1 LLLSQDLK
9 KVQPWN
15 QAAARCVWKKEQ
27 ETDAGGWQ
35 VDAWRAG
42 TIQVHSAASSF
53 RPHSSFVRQKVAAL
67 SSLREASVAPS
78 RKSKR
83 FWIWLAAAVVVV
95 VALLGIGAARLTR
108 GSGIDLN
115 KLAKVTRADVAR
127 SVVATGKIQPI
138 TKVEVKSKASG
149 IVEKLY
155 VDINN
160 QVHKGQQ
167 LAQLDQQEIVAQ
179 VEAQRA
185 QLAAAEANVSTYQAN
200 IEQDKVNAAAPDLPM
215 YKATLD
221 RNLEMQKL
229 GIVSRQALD
238 DANKDYLAAL
248 TRRDSA
254 KAQIGVDAARL
265 KQARAQVLQAQA
277 SLKQLEEQLS
287 YTTIVAPMD
296 GVILSR
302 DVEIGD
308 AVSSI
313 LVLGS
318 TATLVMTEGD
328 INQVYV
334 QGKVDEADIA
344 HVYMSQPAR
353 IKVESFRDRVFN
365 GKVTKIAPL
374 GVEKD
379 NVTTFEVRVSIDNPG
394 GELKAN
400 MTANAEII
408 LDEHKGVLTVPE
420 SAVIYDSQK
429 KATVEVPDK
438 KQKEGKRKVPVTVGL
453 SNGSVTEILSG
464 LKEGDS
470 VVLQQ

>member
-1 LLLSQDLK
+1 M
-9 KVQPWN
+9 
-15 QAAARCVWKKEQ
+15 AA
-27 ETDAGGWQ
+27 
-35 VDAWRAG
+35 
-42 TIQVHSAASSF
+42 
-53 RPHSSFVRQKVAAL
+53 
-67 SSLREASVAPS
+67 S
-78 RKSKR
+78 RKSKK
-83 FWIWLAAAVVVV
+83 FWIWLGSG
-95 VALLGIGAARLTR
+95 ALVILVLAGLGLARLAK
-108 GSGIDLN
+108 GSTIDPN
-115 KLAKVTRADVAR
+115 KLSKVTRGDVAR

-138 TKVEVKSKASG
+138 TQVEVKSKASG

-160 QVHKGQQ
+160 QVKKGQQ

-179 VEAQRA
+179 VAAQKA
-185 QLAAAEANVSTYQAN
+185 QLASAEANVSTFEAN

-215 YKATLD
+215 YRATLD
-221 RNLEMQKL
+221 RNLEMQKE

-248 TRRDSA
+248 TRRDSS
-254 KAQIGVDAARL
+254 KAQIGVDTAKL
-265 KQARAQVLQAQA
+265 KQARAQVQQSQA
-277 SLKQLEEQLS
+277 SLNQFEEQLG

-318 TATLVMTEGD
+318 TATQVMTEGD
-328 INQVYV
+328 IGEVYV

-344 HVYMSQPAR
+344 HVYMGQPAR
-353 IKVESFRDRVFN
+353 IKVESFRDRTFN
-365 GKVTKIAPL
+365 GKVTKIAPM

-379 NVTTFEVRVSIDNPG
+379 NVTTFEVRVSINNPG

-400 MTANAEII
+400 MTANAEIL

-420 SAVIYDSQK
+420 NAVMYDNQK
-429 KATVEVPDK
+429 NATVEIPDK
-438 KQKEGKRKVPVTVGL
+438 KQKEGKRKAPVTVGL
-453 SNGSVTEILSG
+453 SNGSVTEVLSG
-464 LKEGDS
+464 LKEGDQ

>member
-1 LLLSQDLK
+1 LLFT
-9 KVQPWN
+9 PWE
-15 QAAARCVWKKEQ
+15 VL
-27 ETDAGGWQ
+27 
-35 VDAWRAG
+35 V
-42 TIQVHSAASSF
+42 AAS
-53 RPHSSFVRQKVAAL
+53 
-67 SSLREASVAPS
+67 
-78 RKSKR
+78 RKNRKL
-83 FWIWLAAAVVVV
+83 WIWLAVVLVVVV
-95 VALLGIGAARLTR
+95 VLAAIGLVRLAR
-108 GSGIDLN
+108 GSSIDPN
-115 KLAKVTRADVAR
+115 KLAKVTRGDVAR

-160 QVHKGQQ
+160 QVHKGQE
-167 LAQLDQQEIVAQ
+167 LAQLDQQEITAQ

-185 QLAAAEANVSTYQAN
+185 QLAAAEANVATSQAN

-221 RNLEMQKL
+221 RNQEMAKQ

-238 DANKDYLAAL
+238 DANKDYMAAL
-248 TRRDSA
+248 TRRDSFQ
-254 KAQIGVDAARL
+254 AQIGVDTARL

-277 SLKQLEEQLS
+277 SLKQLEEQLG

-328 INQVYV
+328 INEVYV

-344 HVYMSQPAR
+344 HVYMNQPAR

-400 MTANAEII
+400 MTANAEIL
-408 LDEHKGVLTVPE
+408 LDEHKNVLEVPE
-420 SAVIYDSQK
+420 NAVMYDNQK
-429 KATVEVPDK
+429 KASVEIPDK
-438 KQKEGKRKVPVTVGL
+438 SQKEGKRKVPVTVGL
-453 SNGSVTEILSG
+453 SNGSVTEVLSG
-464 LKEGDS
+464 LKEGDQ

>member
-1 LLLSQDLK
+1 LEPRRSGLRMKVHGLDDSFGFEASQALRPAPLIWLGICAAI
-9 KVQPWN
+9 VAGAVFFQPF
-15 QAAARCVWKKEQ
+15 RGILV
-27 ETDAGGWQ
+27 
-35 VDAWRAG
+35 
-42 TIQVHSAASSF
+42 AAS
-53 RPHSSFVRQKVAAL
+53 KK
-67 SSLREASVAPS
+67 S
-78 RKSKR
+78 RR
-83 FWIWLAAAVVVV
+83 FWIWLSIGVLLVLL
-95 VALLGIGAARLTR
+95 VAGLGLARLAK
-108 GSGIDLN
+108 GSTIDPN
-115 KLAKVTRADVAR
+115 KLAKVTRGDVAR
-127 SVVATGKIQPI
+127 SVVATGQIQPI

-160 QVHKGQQ
+160 VVHKGQE
-167 LAQLDQQEIVAQ
+167 LAQLDQQEIQAQ

-185 QLAAAEANVSTYQAN
+185 QLASADANVSTFEAN
-200 IEQDKVNAAAPDLPM
+200 IEQDKVNANAPDLPM

-221 RNLEMQKL
+221 RNLEMQKE
-229 GIVSRQALD
+229 GIVSRQVLD

-248 TRRDSA
+248 TRRDSS
-254 KAQIGVDAARL
+254 KAQIGVDTAKL
-265 KQARAQVLQAQA
+265 KQARALVQQSQA

-328 INQVYV
+328 INEVYV

-344 HVYMSQPAR
+344 HVYMGQPAR
-353 IKVESFRDRVFN
+353 IKVESFRDRFFS
-365 GKVTKIAPL
+365 GKVTKIAPM

-379 NVTTFEVRVSIDNPG
+379 NVTTFEVRVSINNPG
-394 GELKAN
+394 GELKAL
-400 MTANAEII
+400 MTANAEIL

-420 SAVIYDSQK
+420 NAVMYDNNKNATVAIPDKSQK
-429 KATVEVPDK
+429 DG
-438 KQKEGKRKVPVTVGL
+438 QRKVPVKVGL
-453 SNGSVTEILSG
+453 SNGSVTELLSG
-464 LKEGDS
+464 LKEGDQ

>member
-1 LLLSQDLK
+1 VGKELL
-9 KVQPWN
+9 
-15 QAAARCVWKKEQ
+15 
-27 ETDAGGWQ
+27 
-35 VDAWRAG
+35 
-42 TIQVHSAASSF
+42 IHSGNTRKAMAF
-53 RPHSSFVRQKVAAL
+53 RIEMRVGVAAK
-67 SSLREASVAPS
+67 
-78 RKSKR
+78 KSKK
-83 FWIWLAAAVVVV
+83 FWIWLSLGAVLVVLI
-95 VALLGIGAARLTR
+95 AGLGLAQMVKGAT
-108 GSGIDLN
+108 IDTN
-115 KLAKVTRADVAR
+115 RLAKVTRGDVAR

-149 IVEKLY
+149 IVEKLF

-160 QVHKGQQ
+160 QVHKGQP
-167 LAQLDQQEIVAQ
+167 LAQLDQQEILAE
-179 VEAQRA
+179 VEQQKA
-185 QLAAAEANVSTYQAN
+185 QLAAAQANVATYEAN

-215 YKATLD
+215 YKATLE
-221 RNLEMQKL
+221 RNQEMQKE
-229 GIVSRQALD
+229 GVVSRQALD
-238 DANKDYLAAL
+238 DANRDYLAAL
-248 TRRDSA
+248 TRRDSS
-254 KAQIGVDAARL
+254 KAQIGVDIAKL
-265 KQARAQVLQAQA
+265 KQARAQVMQAQA
-277 SLKQLEEQLS
+277 SLNQYEEQLG
-287 YTTIVAPMD
+287 YTNITAPMD

-328 INQVYV
+328 TTQVYV

-344 HVYMSQPAR
+344 HVYMNQAAR

-400 MTANAEII
+400 MTANAEIL

-420 SAVIYDSQK
+420 NAVIYDNQK
-429 KATVEVPDK
+429 RASVEVPDK
-438 KQKEGKRKVPVTVGL
+438 KQKDGKRKVSITVGL
-453 SNGSVTEILSG
+453 SNGSVTEVLSG
-464 LKEGDS
+464 LKEGEQ

>member
-1 LLLSQDLK
+1 M
-9 KVQPWN
+9 
-15 QAAARCVWKKEQ
+15 
-27 ETDAGGWQ
+27 
-35 VDAWRAG
+35 
-42 TIQVHSAASSF
+42 AAS
-53 RPHSSFVRQKVAAL
+53 KKGKA
-67 SSLREASVAPS
+67 
-78 RKSKR
+78 
-83 FWIWLAAAVVVV
+83 FWIWIGSAALVVVLV
-95 VALLGIGAARLTR
+95 LGIMAARLVR
-108 GSGIDLN
+108 GTQIDPN
-115 KLAKVTRADVAR
+115 RIAKVQRGDVAR

-138 TKVEVKSKASG
+138 TKVEFKSKASG

-160 QVHKGQQ
+160 HVHKGQQ
-167 LAQLDQQEIVAQ
+167 LAQLDEQEIVAQ
-179 VEAQRA
+179 VDAQRA
-185 QLAAAEANVSTYQAN
+185 QLAAAEANVGTYEAN
-200 IEQDKVNAAAPDLPM
+200 IEQDRVNAAAPDLPM
-215 YKATLD
+215 YKTTLD
-221 RNLEMQKL
+221 RNLEMQKE
-229 GIVSRQALD
+229 GVVSQQALD
-238 DANKDYLAAL
+238 NADRDYLAAL
-248 TRRDSA
+248 NKRDGA
-254 KAQIGVDAARL
+254 KAQIGVDTAKL
-265 KQARAQVLQAQA
+265 KQARAQVLQSQA

-328 INQVYV
+328 TTQVYV

-344 HVYMSQPAR
+344 HVYMDQPAR

-400 MTANAEII
+400 MTANAEIL
-408 LDEHKGVLTVPE
+408 LDEHKKVLTVPE
-420 SAVIYDSQK
+420 NAVTYDNQK
-429 KATVEVPDK
+429 NAFVQIPDK
-438 KQKEGKRKVPVTVGL
+438 SQKEGFRKIPVKVGL
-453 SNGSVTEILSG
+453 SNGSVTEIASG
-464 LKEGDS
+464 LKEGDQ

>member
-1 LLLSQDLK
+1 M
-9 KVQPWN
+9 
-15 QAAARCVWKKEQ
+15 AA
-27 ETDAGGWQ
+27 
-35 VDAWRAG
+35 
-42 TIQVHSAASSF
+42 
-53 RPHSSFVRQKVAAL
+53 
-67 SSLREASVAPS
+67 S

-83 FWIWLAAAVVVV
+83 FWIWLGSGIAVVVLLLV
-95 VALLGIGAARLTR
+95 FALVRLAKDP
-108 GSGIDLN
+108 SIDPN
-115 KLAKVTRADVAR
+115 RLAKVTRGDVAR

-155 VDINN
+155 VDINDR
-160 QVHKGQQ
+160 VKKGQL

-179 VEAQRA
+179 VDAQRA
-185 QLAAAEANVSTYQAN
+185 QLTAAQANVATYEAN

-221 RNLEMQKL
+221 RNLKMQKL
-229 GIVSRQALD
+229 GIVSNQALD

-254 KAQIGVDAARL
+254 QAQIGVDKARL
-265 KQARAQVLQAQA
+265 KQARAQVLQNQA
-277 SLKQLEEQLS
+277 GLKQLEEQLS

-296 GVILSR
+296 GEILSR

-328 INQVYV
+328 TSEVYV

-344 HVYMSQPAR
+344 HVYMGQPAR
-353 IKVESFRDRVFN
+353 IKVESFRDRLFY
-365 GKVTKIAPL
+365 GKVTKISPM

-379 NVTTFEVRVSIDNPG
+379 NVTTFEVRVSINNAG

-400 MTANAEII
+400 MTANAEIMM
-408 LDEHKGVLTVPE
+408 DEHKGVLTVPE
-420 SAVIYDSQK
+420 NAVSYDSQK
-429 KATVEVPDK
+429 NASVDVPDK
-438 KQKEGKRKVPVTVGL
+438 SKKDGTRKVAVKVGL

-464 LKEGDS
+464 LKEGDQ

>member
-1 LLLSQDLK
+1 M
-9 KVQPWN
+9 
-15 QAAARCVWKKEQ
+15 AR
-27 ETDAGGWQ
+27 
-35 VDAWRAG
+35 
-42 TIQVHSAASSF
+42 
-53 RPHSSFVRQKVAAL
+53 
-67 SSLREASVAPS
+67 S

-83 FWIWLAAAVVVV
+83 FWIWTGLLGLIVILAAGF
-95 VALLGIGAARLTR
+95 ALAHLVKGTR
-108 GSGIDLN
+108 IDPN
-115 KLAKVTRADVAR
+115 RIAQVKRGDVTR
-127 SVVATGKIQPI
+127 SVIATGKIQPI

-160 QVHKGQQ
+160 RVKKGQP
-167 LAQLDQQEIVAQ
+167 LAQLDQQEILAQ
-179 VEAQRA
+179 VDAQRA

-215 YKATLD
+215 YKITLD
-221 RNLEMQKL
+221 RNKEML
-229 GIVSRQALD
+229 ADGVVSQQAYD
-238 DANKDYLAAL
+238 DANRDYLAAL

-254 KAQIGVDAARL
+254 KAQVLVDTAKL
-265 KQARAQVLQAQA
+265 KQARAQVQQSQA

-313 LVLGS
+313 LILGS

-328 INQVYV
+328 TSQVYV
-334 QGKVDEADIA
+334 DGKVDEADIA
-344 HVYMSQPAR
+344 HVYMNQPAR
-353 IKVESFRDRVFN
+353 IKVESFRNRTFY
-365 GKVTKIAPL
+365 GKVTKISPM

-379 NVTTFEVRVSIDNPG
+379 NVTTFEVRVSINNPG

-400 MTANAEII
+400 MTANAEI
-408 LDEHKGVLTVPE
+408 LLNEHKNVLTVPE
-420 SAVIYDSQK
+420 NAVTYNNK
-429 KATVEVPDK
+429 KDAFVDIPDP
-438 KQKEGKRKVPVTVGL
+438 KQKDGMRRVPVQVGL
-453 SNGSVTEILSG
+453 SNGSVTEIVSG
-464 LKEGDS
+464 LKEGQD

>member
-1 LLLSQDLK
+1 M
-9 KVQPWN
+9 
-15 QAAARCVWKKEQ
+15 
-27 ETDAGGWQ
+27 
-35 VDAWRAG
+35 
-42 TIQVHSAASSF
+42 AAS
-53 RPHSSFVRQKVAAL
+53 KKGKA
-67 SSLREASVAPS
+67 
-78 RKSKR
+78 
-83 FWIWLAAAVVVV
+83 FWIWIGSAALVVVLV
-95 VALLGIGAARLTR
+95 LGIMAARLVKGTQ
-108 GSGIDLN
+108 IDPN
-115 KLAKVTRADVAR
+115 RIAKVQRGDVAR

-160 QVHKGQQ
+160 RVHKGQQ
-167 LAQLDQQEIVAQ
+167 LAQLDQQEIAAQ
-179 VEAQRA
+179 VDAQRA
-185 QLAAAEANVSTYQAN
+185 QLAAAEANVGTYEAN
-200 IEQDKVNAAAPDLPM
+200 IEQDRVNAAAPDLPM
-215 YKATLD
+215 YKTTLD
-221 RNLEMQKL
+221 RNLEMQKE
-229 GIVSRQALD
+229 GVVSQQALD
-238 DANKDYLAAL
+238 NANRDYLAAL
-248 TRRDSA
+248 NKRDGA
-254 KAQIGVDAARL
+254 KAQIGVDTAKL
-265 KQARAQVLQAQA
+265 KQARAQVLQSQA

-302 DVEIGD
+302 DVEMGD

-344 HVYMSQPAR
+344 HVYMNQPAR

-400 MTANAEII
+400 MTANAEIL
-408 LDEHKGVLTVPE
+408 LDEHKKVLTVPE
-420 SAVIYDSQK
+420 NAVTYDNQK
-429 KATVEVPDK
+429 NAFVQIPDK
-438 KQKEGKRKVPVTVGL
+438 SQKEGFRKIPVKVGL
-453 SNGSVTEILSG
+453 SNGSVTEIASG
-464 LKEGDS
+464 LKEGDQ

>member
-1 LLLSQDLK
+1 M
-9 KVQPWN
+9 
-15 QAAARCVWKKEQ
+15 AA
-27 ETDAGGWQ
+27 
-35 VDAWRAG
+35 
-42 TIQVHSAASSF
+42 
-53 RPHSSFVRQKVAAL
+53 
-67 SSLREASVAPS
+67 S

-83 FWIWLAAAVVVV
+83 FWIWSGIGVAVVVLGAGI
-95 VALLGIGAARLTR
+95 ALVRLVR
-108 GSGIDLN
+108 DPSIDPN
-115 KLAKVTRADVAR
+115 KLAKVTRGDVAR

-149 IVEKLY
+149 IVEKLN

-160 QVHKGQQ
+160 MVKKGQQ
-167 LAQLDQQEIVAQ
+167 LAQLDQEEILAQ
-179 VEAQRA
+179 VAAQRA
-185 QLAAAEANVSTYQAN
+185 QLAAAEANVSTYEAN

-221 RNLEMQKL
+221 RNQEMQKQ

-238 DANKDYLAAL
+238 DANKDYQAAL

-254 KAQIGVDAARL
+254 QAQIGVDAARL
-265 KQARAQVLQAQA
+265 KQARAQVMQSRA
-277 SLKQLEEQLS
+277 SLKQLEEQLA

-328 INQVYV
+328 TTEVYV

-344 HVYMSQPAR
+344 HVYMGQPAR
-353 IKVESFRDRVFN
+353 IKVESFRDRLFN
-365 GKVTKIAPL
+365 GKVTKIAPM

-379 NVTTFEVRVSIDNPG
+379 NVTTFEVRVSINNPG

-400 MTANAEII
+400 MTANAEIL

-420 SAVIYDSQK
+420 NAVSYDNQK
-429 KATVEVPDK
+429 NASVEVPDK
-438 KQKEGKRKVPVTVGL
+438 KQKDGVRKVPVKVGL
-453 SNGSVTEILSG
+453 SNGAVTEILSG
-464 LKEGDS
+464 LKEGDR

>member
-1 LLLSQDLK
+1 
-9 KVQPWN
+9 V
-15 QAAARCVWKKEQ
+15 
-27 ETDAGGWQ
+27 
-35 VDAWRAG
+35 
-42 TIQVHSAASSF
+42 AAS
-53 RPHSSFVRQKVAAL
+53 K
-67 SSLREASVAPS
+67 
-78 RKSKR
+78 KSKR
-83 FWIWLAAAVVVV
+83 FWIWLGIGVLVVVL
-95 VALLGIGAARLTR
+95 AAGAGLARLAK
-108 GSGIDLN
+108 GSSIDPN
-115 KLAKVTRADVAR
+115 KLAKVTRGDVAR

-160 QVHKGQQ
+160 NVKKGQQ
-167 LAQLDQQEIVAQ
+167 LAQLDQEEILAEVA
-179 VEAQRA
+179 AQRA
-185 QLAAAEANVSTYQAN
+185 QLAAAEANVASFEAN
-200 IEQDKVNAAAPDLPM
+200 IAQDKVNAAAPDLPM

-221 RNLEMQKL
+221 RNHEMQRQ

-254 KAQIGVDAARL
+254 QAQIGVDAAKL
-265 KQARAQVLQAQA
+265 KQARAQVMQSQA
-277 SLKQLEEQLS
+277 SLKQLEEQLA

-328 INQVYV
+328 TTEVYV

-353 IKVESFRDRVFN
+353 IKVESFRDRLFY
-365 GKVTKIAPL
+365 GKVTKIAPM

-379 NVTTFEVRVSIDNPG
+379 NVTTFEVRVSINNPG

-400 MTANAEII
+400 MTANAEIM
-408 LDEHKGVLTVPE
+408 LDEHKGVLSVPE
-420 SAVIYDSQK
+420 NAVMYDTQK
-429 KATVEVPDK
+429 NASVAIPDK
-438 KQKEGKRKVPVTVGL
+438 KQKEGWRKVPVKVGL
-453 SNGSVTEILSG
+453 SNGAVTEILSG
-464 LKEGDS
+464 LKEGDQ
-470 VVLQQ
+470 VVLQ

>member
-1 LLLSQDLK
+1 M
-9 KVQPWN
+9 
-15 QAAARCVWKKEQ
+15 
-27 ETDAGGWQ
+27 
-35 VDAWRAG
+35 
-42 TIQVHSAASSF
+42 AASRKNRKF
-53 RPHSSFVRQKVAAL
+53 WIWMGIGGALVLLVAAL
-67 SSLREASVAPS
+67 G
-78 RKSKR
+78 
-83 FWIWLAAAVVVV
+83 LAKMVK
-95 VALLGIGAARLTR
+95 GTT
-108 GSGIDLN
+108 IDPN
-115 KLAKVTRADVAR
+115 KLGKVTHGDVAR

-160 QVHKGQQ
+160 MVKKGQQ
-167 LAQLDQQEIVAQ
+167 LAQLDQEEIQAQ
-179 VEAQRA
+179 VAAQRA
-185 QLAAAEANVSTYQAN
+185 QLASAEANVATLQAN

-221 RNLEMQKL
+221 RSLEMQHE

-248 TRRDSA
+248 TRRDSS
-254 KAQIGVDAARL
+254 KAQIGVDTAKL
-265 KQARAQVLQAQA
+265 KQARAQVQQSQA
-277 SLKQLEEQLS
+277 SLKQLEEQLG
-287 YTTIVAPMD
+287 YTTIIAPMD

-328 INQVYV
+328 TTEVYV

-353 IKVESFRDRVFN
+353 IKVESFRDRLFY
-365 GKVTKIAPL
+365 GKVTKIAPM

-379 NVTTFEVRVSIDNPG
+379 NVTTFEVRVSINNPG

-400 MTANAEII
+400 MTANAEIL

-420 SAVIYDSQK
+420 NAVSYDGQK
-429 KATVEVPDK
+429 NASVQIPDK
-438 KQKEGKRKVPVTVGL
+438 KQKEGWRKVPIKVGL
-453 SNGSVTEILSG
+453 SNGSVTEITSG
-464 LKEGDS
+464 LKEGDQ

>member
-1 LLLSQDLK
+1 
-9 KVQPWN
+9 V
-15 QAAARCVWKKEQ
+15 
-27 ETDAGGWQ
+27 G
-35 VDAWRAG
+35 
-42 TIQVHSAASSF
+42 AS
-53 RPHSSFVRQKVAAL
+53 K
-67 SSLREASVAPS
+67 
-78 RKSKR
+78 KSKR
-83 FWIWLAAAVVVV
+83 FWIWIVVAVVVV
-95 VALLGIGAARLTR
+95 VVGGGAALARMVS
-108 GSGIDLN
+108 GSSIDPN
-115 KLAKVTRADVAR
+115 KLAKVAKGDVAR

-149 IVEKLY
+149 IVEKLF

-160 QVHKGQQ
+160 KVRKGDP
-167 LAQLDQQEIVAQ
+167 LAELDQQEILAQ
-179 VEAQRA
+179 VEAQKA
-185 QLAAAEANVSTYQAN
+185 QLVAAQANVGTYEAN

-215 YKATLD
+215 YKTTLD
-221 RNLEMQKL
+221 RNVQMQKD
-229 GIVSRQALD
+229 GVVSQQALD
-238 DANKDYLAAL
+238 NANKDYLAAL
-248 TRRDSA
+248 NKRDGA
-254 KAQIGVDAARL
+254 KAQIGVDMAKL
-265 KQARAQVLQAQA
+265 KQAQAQVLQSQA

-296 GVILSR
+296 GVVLSR

-328 INQVYV
+328 TSQVYV
-334 QGKVDEADIA
+334 KGKVDEADIA
-344 HVYMSQPAR
+344 HVYMNQPAR
-353 IKVESFRDRVFN
+353 IKVESFRDRIFN
-365 GKVTKIAPL
+365 GRVTKIAPL

-400 MTANAEII
+400 MTANAEIL

-420 SAVIYDSQK
+420 NAVMYDGQK
-429 KATVEVPDK
+429 NASVEIPDK
-438 KQKEGKRKVPVTVGL
+438 NQKEGKRKIPVKVGL

-464 LKEGDS
+464 LKEGDQ

>member
-1 LLLSQDLK
+1 M
-9 KVQPWN
+9 
-15 QAAARCVWKKEQ
+15 AA
-27 ETDAGGWQ
+27 
-35 VDAWRAG
+35 
-42 TIQVHSAASSF
+42 
-53 RPHSSFVRQKVAAL
+53 
-67 SSLREASVAPS
+67 S

-83 FWIWLAAAVVVV
+83 FWIWLGIGVVVLV
-95 VALLGIGAARLTR
+95 LVAGVALARMVKGTA
-108 GSGIDLN
+108 IDPN
-115 KLAKVTRADVAR
+115 KLAKVTRGDVAR

-160 QVHKGQQ
+160 VVKKGQQ
-167 LAQLDQQEIVAQ
+167 LAQLDQQEIQAQ

-185 QLAAAEANVSTYQAN
+185 QLASAEANVGTYQAN

-221 RNLEMQKL
+221 RNLEMQKE
-229 GIVSRQALD
+229 GIVSRQVLD

-248 TRRDSA
+248 TRRDSSH
-254 KAQIGVDAARL
+254 AQIGVDTAKL
-265 KQARAQVLQAQA
+265 KQARAQVMQSQA

-318 TATLVMTEGD
+318 TATLIMTEGD
-328 INQVYV
+328 INEVYV

-353 IKVESFRDRVFN
+353 IKVESFRDRAFN

-379 NVTTFEVRVSIDNPG
+379 NVTTFEVRVSINNPG

-400 MTANAEII
+400 MTANAEIL

-420 SAVIYDSQK
+420 NAVIYDNQK
-429 KATVEVPDK
+429 NASVQVPDK
-438 KQKEGKRKVPVTVGL
+438 HQKEGFRKVPVTVGL
-453 SNGSVTEILSG
+453 SNGSVTEIVSG
-464 LKEGDS
+464 LKSGDQ
-470 VVLQQ
+470 VILQQ